1 MTAPV
6 RPQDLA
12 ALPLFEHFTPDQ
24 LAWTVDHVDVT
35 AYDAPTVL
43 FREGD
48 PTDALYVLL
57 DGEIGLYRSVDGDP
71 RRTGGSDVP
80 GAWIG
85 LPTIA
90 PTQRLEARLERP
102 SRLLVIPAAT
112 VEEMIAKGMPITPHL
127 LKGLVKGLPQ
137 FEDVARQQERMAV
150 LGKLAA
156 GLAHELNNPAA
167 AARRAAGQLRTA
179 LAGLAGA
186 GVAIAGGDAA
196 LRERLQALTEEVAA
210 RAAAADLSDALDRGD
225 REDAIAEWLEDAG
238 VGEAWS
244 LAGDLVEAGADVD
257 WLAGL
262 AAADGARVGD
272 LVRWVAAAS
281 AADRLLA
288 QVEESTARLS
298 QLVGAMKEYSHL
310 DRAAQADVDVR
321 DGLESTLKILGHKL
335 ADVTLRRDYAP
346 SLPRVTA
353 WPSELNQVWT
363 NLLDNAVDAVDGCGT
378 ITVRTRADG
387 GAVVV
392 EIEDDGPGMPPEVAA
407 RVFDPFYTT
416 KPVGRGTGLGLDTV
430 QRIVRKAHRG
440 DVAVESRPGR
450 TVFRV
455 RLPVEQPRP

>member
-1 MTAPV
+1 M
-6 RPQDLA
+6 
-12 ALPLFEHFTPDQ
+12 
-24 LAWTVDHVDVT
+24 
-35 AYDAPTVL
+35 
-43 FREGD
+43 G
-48 PTDALYVLL
+48 
-57 DGEIGLYRSVDGDP
+57 
-71 RRTGGSDVP
+71 
-80 GAWIG
+80 
-85 LPTIA
+85 
-90 PTQRLEARLERP
+90 
-102 SRLLVIPAAT
+102 
-112 VEEMIAKGMPITPHL
+112 
-127 LKGLVKGLPQ
+127 
-137 FEDVARQQERMAV
+137 
-150 LGKLAA
+150 
-156 GLAHELNNPAA
+156 
-167 AARRAAGQLRTA
+167 
-179 LAGLAGA
+179 
-186 GVAIAGGDAA
+186 GGDGA

-262 AAADGARVGD
+262 AAADGARLGD

>member
-196 LRERLQALTEEVAA
+196 LRESWGWWPAA
-210 RAAAADLSDALDRGD
+210 WPTR
-225 REDAIAEWLEDAG
+225 WPAG
-238 VGEAWS
+238 
-244 LAGDLVEAGADVD
+244 
-257 WLAGL
+257 
-262 AAADGARVGD
+262 GARRGAG
-272 LVRWVAAAS
+272 RGRGGGGWGGG
-281 AADRLLA
+281 RGR
-288 QVEESTARLS
+288 AR
-298 QLVGAMKEYSHL
+298 G
-310 DRAAQADVDVR
+310 
-321 DGLESTLKILGHKL
+321 
-335 ADVTLRRDYAP
+335 
-346 SLPRVTA
+346 
-353 WPSELNQVWT
+353 W
-363 NLLDNAVDAVDGCGT
+363 
-378 ITVRTRADG
+378 G
-387 GAVVV
+387 GAT
-392 EIEDDGPGMPPEVAA
+392 GPCGS
-407 RVFDPFYTT
+407 
-416 KPVGRGTGLGLDTV
+416 G
-430 QRIVRKAHRG
+430 
-440 DVAVESRPGR
+440 SRR
-450 TVFRV
+450 
-455 RLPVEQPRP
+455 